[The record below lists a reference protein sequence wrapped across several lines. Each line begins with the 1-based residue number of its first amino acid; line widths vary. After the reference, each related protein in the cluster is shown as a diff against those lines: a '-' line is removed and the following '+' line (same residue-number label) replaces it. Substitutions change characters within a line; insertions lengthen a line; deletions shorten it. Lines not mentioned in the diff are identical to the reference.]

1 MNLRALTFSLLLSL
15 AYPISALQPLQ
26 RSIGDHQTDSL
37 SADTVVEQS
46 AQQPRKLSLIRRII
60 RGFDRLDENY
70 IEPQHYV
77 YQTMLQT
84 TYSYDLFELSSSD
97 ANEQKISFSPD
108 GSFKVGPYIGWK
120 WVFLGYTFS
129 LNHSDF
135 RKNKTELGM
144 SIYSSQIGIDLLY
157 RRTGSDY
164 KIREA
169 DLGSGIDTG
178 PLENTSFD
186 GVKAGITGINAY
198 YIFNHGRFSY
208 PAAFAQSTRQ
218 KISCGSWMAGLGY
231 TKNTLELDHELLKS
245 VVSERLASQTVTL
258 DSGLMFRSVEY
269 HDFSISGGY
278 AYNWVFAPKWL
289 FCASCQV
296 ALGYK
301 KTTGISMSSVSEYSK
316 VSVSPNLIGR
326 FAVVYNNSDWFAG
339 FSAIVHSNNYRQA
352 RFMTKNT
359 FGSFNMYVGYN
370 FGMKKKYRKS
380 SSQAK
385 RR

>member
-1 MNLRALTFSLLLSL
+1 
-15 AYPISALQPLQ
+15 
-26 RSIGDHQTDSL
+26 
-37 SADTVVEQS
+37 
-46 AQQPRKLSLIRRII
+46 
-60 RGFDRLDENY
+60 
-70 IEPQHYV
+70 
-77 YQTMLQT
+77 
-84 TYSYDLFELSSSD
+84 
-97 ANEQKISFSPD
+97 
-108 GSFKVGPYIGWK
+108 
-120 WVFLGYTFS
+120 
-129 LNHSDF
+129 
-135 RKNKTELGM
+135 
-144 SIYSSQIGIDLLY
+144 
-157 RRTGSDY
+157 
-164 KIREA
+164 
-169 DLGSGIDTG
+169 
-178 PLENTSFD
+178 
-186 GVKAGITGINAY
+186 
-198 YIFNHGRFSY
+198 
-208 PAAFAQSTRQ
+208 
-218 KISCGSWMAGLGY
+218 MAGLGY
-231 TKNTLELDHELLKS
+231 TKNTLELDYELLKS

-289 FCASCQV
+289 FCASGQV
-296 ALGYK
+296 ALVYK
-301 KTTGISMSSVSEYSK
+301 KTTGISMSSVSEFSK